1 MTANT
6 KIERL
11 KKQLNDKNTFEKNDE
26 ETPYPFTGR
35 VFEINFRREYDGRDA
50 YREEYFT
57 DEEESEY
64 RD

>member
-11 KKQLNDKNTFEKNDE
+11 KKQLNDKNTFEKSE
-26 ETPYPFTGR
+26 EKTPYPYTGR

>member
-1 MTANT
+1 MTANK

-11 KKQLNDKNTFEKNDE
+11 KKQLNDKNTFEKSDE
-26 ETPYPFTGR
+26 EMPYPHTGR

-57 DEEESEY
+57 DEEDSEY